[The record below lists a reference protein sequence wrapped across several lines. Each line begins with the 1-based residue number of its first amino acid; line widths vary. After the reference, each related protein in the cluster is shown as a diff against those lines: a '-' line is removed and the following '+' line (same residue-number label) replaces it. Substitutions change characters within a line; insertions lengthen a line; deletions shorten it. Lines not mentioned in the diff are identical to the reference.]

1 MTFGLLSSPCLAQN
15 GTDTSIPLNPE
26 SYLEYIKAENS
37 AVRAQMTEFQKAVEQ
52 ERKAHYEFVEGTYKW
67 TAIGVGVLAALFGA
81 FIVFLGWNSQK
92 AVRKDLREAME
103 AIIKQPVILDKLL
116 AIVNDELNLEKGTFY
131 FFANEEQHKAL
142 QHECSLM
149 ASKGL
154 NVELKA
160 PEASFQG
167 ADVLIYR
174 FLPDSITHED
184 QRLLELLQRL
194 RAKQPSLPLVVYAP
208 DRLRIEGETQEVL
221 NAYDLHHIAN
231 NRISLIDNA
240 ASAFRVNR
248 LSTPSLQ
255 RINP

>member
-15 GTDTSIPLNPE
+15 GTDTSIPLSPE

-37 AVRAQMTEFQKAVEQ
+37 AVRAQVTELRKAIEQ
-52 ERKAHYEFVEGTYKW
+52 ERKAHYEFVEGIYKW
-67 TAIGVGVLAALFGA
+67 IAIGVGVLAALFGP

-131 FFANEEQHKAL
+131 FFADNEQRKAL

-160 PEASFQG
+160 PEASFKG

-174 FLPDSITHED
+174 FLPDAETKED
-184 QRLLELLQRL
+184 PKLIELLQRL
-194 RAKQPSLPLVVYAP
+194 KANKPSLPLVVYAP
-208 DRLRIEGETQEVL
+208 DGLRIEGETLKVL
-221 NAYDLHHIAN
+221 NAHDLHHIAN
-231 NRISLIDNA
+231 NRITLINSV
-240 ASAFRVNR
+240 ASAFRVNQ

-255 RINP
+255 RIIP